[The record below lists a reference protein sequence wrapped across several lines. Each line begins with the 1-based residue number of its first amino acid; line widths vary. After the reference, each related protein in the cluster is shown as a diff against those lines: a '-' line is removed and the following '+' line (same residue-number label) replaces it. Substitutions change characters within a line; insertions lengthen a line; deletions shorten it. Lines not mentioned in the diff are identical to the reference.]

1 MVESAVN
8 GTIFEQQTG
17 TDLLQ
22 YWKVIPYSL
31 FVKSMQTTKNIIILK
46 ICCVTELWIY
56 TYAYIYVY
64 IYMR

>member
-31 FVKSMQTTKNIIILK
+31 FVKSMQTTNGKVLMH
-46 ICCVTELWIY
+46 CYEAV
-56 TYAYIYVY
+56 
-64 IYMR
+64 